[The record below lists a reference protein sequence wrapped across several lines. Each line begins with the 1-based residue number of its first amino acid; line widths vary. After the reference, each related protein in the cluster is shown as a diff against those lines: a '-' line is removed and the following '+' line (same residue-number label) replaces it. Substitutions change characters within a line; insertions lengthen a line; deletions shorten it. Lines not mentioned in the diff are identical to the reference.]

1 MSALASP
8 LKSRFCP
15 SPTGLMHLGN
25 ARTALFSYLL
35 AYSSFFKQQSDNS
48 VFLLRIEDTDRARST
63 PAFSDQLMEDLKWLG
78 LSWNEGAYYQSERTA
93 LYEDYYQKL
102 LEQKKAY
109 YCFCTETE
117 LQLTRR
123 RLMQTGQAPR
133 YAGTCRHLSVEQI
146 QAKFE
151 KGLKPAIR
159 YRIGDNQ
166 TIEFMDVIQ
175 GPKSFQAHDIGDF
188 IIKKNDDSASFMFCN
203 ALDDSLMGVTHV
215 LRGEDHLTNT
225 PRQLL
230 ILQSLGLRAPEYG
243 HMALIVGD
251 DGKPLSKRNG
261 SLSIGELKEQGF
273 LPIAVLNYLSRLGHR
288 YETIDFPD
296 AEKLLPLCSL
306 ADYFILKHVSRSPAR
321 FDVAQLLHWQKEA
334 ISHMSDEAVSEW
346 MSSCAAHD
354 LAFVKTI
361 RDNISQYKDVEFWA
375 QQLLAYELDYQ
386 KGDDKHYL
394 IEAGRTYFETAKALV
409 IAHGLDKKALFE
421 GLKQELSI
429 KGPALFMPM
438 RVAMTGVGFG
448 PEMDKI
454 FSLLGPE
461 KLLKR
466 LNNVLAFIGKENLET
481 V

>member
-35 AYSSFFKQQSDNS
+35 AHSSTFKQQTDEP
-48 VFLLRIEDTDRARST
+48 VFLLRVEDTDRARST
-63 PAFSDQLMEDLKWLG
+63 QAFADQLMEDLKWLG
-78 LSWNEGAYYQSERTA
+78 MSWNEGAYYQSERVE
-93 LYEDYYQKL
+93 LYETYYQKL

-109 YCFCTETE
+109 YCFCTEME
-117 LQLTRR
+117 LQLSRR
-123 RLMQTGQAPR
+123 RLMQTSQAPR
-133 YAGTCRHLSVEQI
+133 YAGTCRHLTAEQI
-146 QAKFE
+146 EAKLE

-159 YRIGDNQ
+159 YSIGDNQ
-166 TIEFMDVIQ
+166 TIEFLDLIQ

-215 LRGEDHLTNT
+215 IRGEDHLTNT

-230 ILQSLGLRAPEYG
+230 ILQSLGLRAPAYG

-273 LPIAVLNYLSRLGHR
+273 LPIAVVNYLSRLGHR
-288 YETIDFPD
+288 FEITEWSDS
-296 AEKLLPLCSL
+296 EKLLPLSVL
-306 ADYFILKHVSRSPAR
+306 ADHFSLKHVSRSPAR
-321 FDVAQLLHWQKEA
+321 FDVSQLLHWQKEA
-334 ISHMSDEAVSEW
+334 ISHMSDEEVMEW
-346 MSSCAAHD
+346 MSPCSYHS
-354 LAFVKTI
+354 LEFVKTI
-361 RDNISQYKDVEFWA
+361 RGNISRYEEVEFWA
-375 QQLLAYELDYQ
+375 HQLLAPQLDYASSDE
-386 KGDDKHYL
+386 KNYL
-394 IEAGRTYFETAKALV
+394 IEAGAAYFEAAKQLV
-409 IAHGLDKKALFE
+409 LEHGLDKKQLFE
-421 GLKQELSI
+421 GLKQQLNV

-438 RVAMTGVGFG
+438 RVAISGVGFG

-454 FSLLGPE
+454 FALLGPE
-461 KLLKR
+461 KFLNR
-466 LNNVLAFIGKENLET
+466 LEQVLNFIGKNEF
-481 V
+481 

>member
-35 AYSSFFKQQSDNS
+35 AHSATFKEQTENPT
-48 VFLLRIEDTDRARST
+48 FLLRIEDTDRARST
-63 PAFSDQLMEDLKWLG
+63 DAFSEQLMDDLKWLD
-78 LSWNEGAYYQSERTA
+78 LNWNEGAFYQSERTEI
-93 LYEDYYQKL
+93 YEDYYQKL

-117 LQLTRR
+117 LQLARR

-133 YAGTCRHLSVEQI
+133 YAGTCRHLTSEQI
-146 QAKFE
+146 QQKLE

-159 YRIGDNQ
+159 YLIGENQ
-166 TIEFMDVIQ
+166 AIDFVDLVQ
-175 GPKSFQAHDIGDF
+175 GPKSFQAQDIGDF
-188 IIKKNDDSASFMFCN
+188 IIKKNDDSSSFMFCN
-203 ALDDSLMGVTHV
+203 AVDDSLMGVTHV
-215 LRGEDHLTNT
+215 IRGEDHLTNT

-230 ILQSLGLRAPEYG
+230 ILQSLGLRAPAYG

-288 YETIDFPD
+288 YESTECPK
-296 AEKLLPLCSL
+296 AEHLLSL
-306 ADYFILKHVSRSPAR
+306 SELAEHFLLKHVARSPAR

-334 ISHMSDEAVSEW
+334 LSQMSEEELIQW
-346 MSSCAAHD
+346 MSPCSYHTPE
-354 LAFVKTI
+354 FVRAI
-361 RDNISQYKDVEFWA
+361 RGNISRYEDVEFWA
-375 QQLLAYELDYQ
+375 KQLMGSQLDYENASEKQ
-386 KGDDKHYL
+386 YL
-394 IEAGRTYFETAKALV
+394 IDAGSEYFEVAKQLV
-409 IAHGLDKKALFE
+409 LEQGLDKNKLFE
-421 GLKQELSI
+421 GLKQKLTI

-438 RVAMTGVGFG
+438 RVAMSGVSFG

-454 FSLLGPE
+454 FALLGQE
-461 KLLKR
+461 AFLKR
-466 LNNVLAFIGKENLET
+466 LDHVLTFIGKH
-481 V
+481 